1 MEDPLEISVCEP
13 EVEPVDSKED
23 VMKGESNA
31 NNCVISWSEQIEPLA
46 SKLLNAIRQ

>member
-13 EVEPVDSKED
+13 EVEPVKED

>member
-23 VMKGESNA
+23 VMKGESN
-31 NNCVISWSEQIEPLA
+31 NCVISWSEQIEPLA